1 MKAYISC
8 PLGVAWTCVEDT
20 KKKLVK
26 LGYEVTYFTRG
37 DCYQDFDLREADIFV
52 LIPENN
58 QFDFFQK
65 NMTAGCK
72 KELDVAAD
80 MQKPLYLAYYKGD
93 KTLNI
98 YPISDRQLM
107 DGRVIG
113 LSGRYIQPVSQ
124 ITNLFPI
131 Y

>member
-107 DGRVIG
+107 DGRVMG
-113 LSGRYIQPVSQ
+113 LTKNYIQPVSQ